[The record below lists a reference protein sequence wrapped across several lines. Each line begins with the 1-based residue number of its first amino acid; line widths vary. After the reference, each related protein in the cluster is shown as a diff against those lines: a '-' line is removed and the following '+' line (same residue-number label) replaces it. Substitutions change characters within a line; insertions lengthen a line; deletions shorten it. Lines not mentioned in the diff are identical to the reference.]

1 MALMADYRLPSEWRE
16 QLASPL
22 VQWGGLL
29 CALLIVWSLTLAPY
43 QAWRGEQQAQFD
55 QQQIQWQRQSALANG
70 RQNIITGAAS
80 AEQASQQARLALLTS
95 RTHSRAI
102 SEQVSAVERLFRPIG
117 LRFTGRRFG
126 EPDTAP
132 WLGEIVDSQ
141 WRLTGTSDQV
151 LDFIY
156 ALAHAP
162 QLLQPMQMEVRP
174 ARTGRNEQPQF
185 EISVDVRSYRAMS
198 LTDLRAYSQGGR
210 Q

>member
-1 MALMADYRLPSEWRE
+1 MALIADFRLPSEWRE

-29 CALLIVWSLTLAPY
+29 CAVLIVWSLTLAPY
-43 QAWRGEQQAQFD
+43 QVWRAEQQAQFD
-55 QQQIQWQRQSALANG
+55 QQQLQWQRQSALANA
-70 RQNIITGAAS
+70 RQKITDAAAY
-80 AEQASQQARLALLTS
+80 AEQANQQARLALLTS

-162 QLLQPMQMEVRP
+162 QLLQPMQLEVRP
-174 ARTGRNEQPQF
+174 ARTGRNEQPQY
-185 EISVDVRSYRAMS
+185 EISVDLRSYRAMS
-198 LTDLRAYSQGGR
+198 LTDLKAYSQAGGR
-210 Q
+210 